1 MLAVLH
7 SRSALRL
14 LLIAMLLATAVTTV
28 VVRGTGAL
36 LIDTDTVGGESFS
49 IGRAGAESGQAGSLS
64 SAGEAPG

>member
-1 MLAVLH
+1 MLAVLR

-14 LLIAMLLATAVTTV
+14 LLIAMLLATAVITV

-49 IGRAGAESGQAGSLS
+49 IGKAGSEGGQAGPMP